1 MTSTADSA
9 HPIAPAMSDATDQRL
24 TDLEIKLS
32 FQEDALDQ
40 LNAIIVRQ
48 QQALDWLVREVR
60 QLRAQIPQ
68 DSAPR
73 LLGAQDEVPPH
84 Y

>member
-1 MTSTADSA
+1 MPSYPDS
-9 HPIAPAMSDATDQRL
+9 TDQRL

-40 LNAIIVRQ
+40 LNATIVRQ
-48 QQALDWLVREVR
+48 QQTIELLVREIR
-60 QLRAQIPQ
+60 HLRAQIPQ
-68 DSAPR
+68 DDAAR
-73 LLGAQDEVPPH
+73 MLGRQDEPPPH

>member
-1 MTSTADSA
+1 MPSQ
-9 HPIAPAMSDATDQRL
+9 SDAIDQRL

-40 LNAIIVRQ
+40 LSATIVRQ
-48 QQALDWLVREVR
+48 QQTIDLLVREVR
-60 QLRAQIPQ
+60 HLREQIPQ
-68 DSAPR
+68 DSGPR

>member
-1 MTSTADSA
+1 MPSQ
-9 HPIAPAMSDATDQRL
+9 SDAIDQRL

-40 LNAIIVRQ
+40 LSATIVRQ
-48 QQALDWLVREVR
+48 QQTIDLLLREVR
-60 QLRAQIPQ
+60 HLREQIPQ
-68 DSAPR
+68 DSGPR
-73 LLGAQDEVPPH
+73 LRGAQDEAPPH